1 MALRLQKTE
10 LGGLT
15 VRLVEAKEATPDLHL
30 VLCHGYGA
38 GGDDLV
44 GLGAELL
51 LGNPELSRRVRCVFP
66 EAPLS
71 LDAQGAP
78 GGRAWWHLDMLKLM
92 SRRPEDLEQRL
103 REEPEG
109 LPHARAL
116 LNGMLGQLA
125 AGTGIPAE
133 KTVLGGFSQGAMLA
147 TDVALRAE
155 VAPAGLAVLSGAPLN
170 VDLWKERARQRR
182 ELPLFQS
189 HGRQDAILPFAWGEA
204 LRGLLEEAGM
214 NVTWVPFN
222 GPHGIPGEVAAAL
235 TTWLGL
241 RLEEGK

>member
-15 VRLVEAKEATPDLHL
+15 VRLVEAKEAKPELHL

-51 LGNPELSRRVRCVFP
+51 MGHPELASRVRCVFP

-71 LDAQGAP
+71 LDALGAP
-78 GGRAWWHLDMLKLM
+78 GGRAWWHLDMTKLM

-109 LPHARAL
+109 LPEARAL
-116 LNGMLGQLA
+116 LDGMLKQLA
-125 AGTGIPAE
+125 AGTGIPVE
-133 KTVLGGFSQGAMLA
+133 KTVLGGFSQGSMLA

-155 VAPAGLAVLSGAPLN
+155 VAPAGLAVLSGAPLC
-170 VDLWKERARQRR
+170 VDVWKERAATRR
-182 ELPLFQS
+182 EMPVFQS

-204 LRGLLEEAGM
+204 MRGILEEGGLT
-214 NVTWVPFN
+214 VTSLPFQ
-222 GPHGIPGEVAAAL
+222 GPHGIPGEVAGAL
-235 TTWLGL
+235 STWLAV
-241 RLEEGK
+241 RLGAGK